1 MEEPLASYTVMG
13 ARASFEERK
22 KGMLKKGMKADFVVL
37 SENIL
42 ETPPDRLGQVLVEQT
57 YVDGICV
64 YERH

>member
-1 MEEPLASYTVMG
+1 MG

-37 SENIL
+37 SENLL
-42 ETPPDRLGQVLVEQT
+42 ETPPDKLGQVLVEQT